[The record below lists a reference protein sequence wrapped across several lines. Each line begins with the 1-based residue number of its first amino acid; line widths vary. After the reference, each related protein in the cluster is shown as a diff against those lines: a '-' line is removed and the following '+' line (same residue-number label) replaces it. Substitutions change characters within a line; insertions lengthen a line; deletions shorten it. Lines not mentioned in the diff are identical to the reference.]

1 MCRRQIR
8 SLSVS
13 STFCFTS
20 EAISALIRLEQPS
33 PLALQCSVDSILS
46 VEPGGSVRY
55 IWRIR
60 GPEVERGRLL
70 FHGGATHPGLSARRD
85 LASLA
90 SANTVDE
97 KCCSLPW
104 PDGKMQ
110 PERESSDAPAMC
122 RVHRMHTPH
131 APPPACL
138 SPITTQVTTH
148 SPRASKRSS
157 PRARGVQ
164 RRQSSCKRPIHGA
177 R

>member
-1 MCRRQIR
+1 M
-8 SLSVS
+8 SATDPVFSVS
-13 STFCFTS
+13 STAARTS
-20 EAISALIRLEQPS
+20 EAISAGYRLEQPS

-55 IWRIR
+55 IWTIGWTRQ
-60 GPEVERGRLL
+60 VEGGRLL
-70 FHGGATHPGLSARRD
+70 FHGGASPELSAKRD
-85 LASLA
+85 LA
-90 SANTVDE
+90 SANT
-97 KCCSLPW
+97 
-104 PDGKMQ
+104 GRKMQ
-110 PERESSDAPAMC
+110 PERAQTRPRGVFCIAMTPLARC
-122 RVHRMHTPH
+122 TAYTPH

-148 SPRASKRSS
+148 SPRASKRPF